1 MAGLHTNRGAKRARE
16 AREALGIDAAEPL
29 TCLLSVVEQAA
40 GIPVIVRPLPGRIAG
55 CLWHDGATR
64 LIHVNGLQALA
75 RQRFTLAHELG
86 HVRCGHDGALV
97 VDDPE
102 TIGGATADPREM
114 EANAF
119 AAEFLVPRSGLEH
132 AISREPTLDD
142 LVRLA
147 AAHGVSAIVVLL
159 RCVTCGLVGAQRER
173 RLREEID
180 EGLHLE
186 RHAAL
191 QPPSVSDRL
200 AAIHELPYLS
210 PALAG
215 GALAAALAG
224 GASVRQIADAAE
236 VAERALAPSIAALTG
251 RAHPSGPPTNS
262 RSSSSSGTG
271 AGAIAA
277 RDSTSMSSAIH

>member
-16 AREALGIDAAEPL
+16 ARQALGIDAAAPIA
-29 TCLLSVVEQAA
+29 CLLSVVEQAA
-40 GIPVIVRPLPGRIAG
+40 GIPVIVRPLPERIAG
-55 CLWHDGATR
+55 CLWHDGGGR
-64 LIHVNGLQALA
+64 LIHVNGLQAPA

-86 HVRCGHDGALV
+86 HVRCGHDGDLV
-97 VDDPE
+97 VDAPE
-102 TIGGATADPREM
+102 TIAGATRDPREM

-119 AAEFLVPRSGLEH
+119 AAEFLVPRAGLEQ
-132 AISREPTLDD
+132 AISGEPTLDD
-142 LVRLA
+142 LVVLA
-147 AAHGVSAIVVLL
+147 ASHGVSAIVVLL
-159 RCVTCGLVGAQRER
+159 RCVSCGLVGAQREQ
-173 RLREEID
+173 RLREEIE

-191 QPPSVSDRL
+191 EPRLVADRL
-200 AAIHELPYLS
+200 AAIRELPYLS
-210 PALAG
+210 PVLAD

-224 GASVRQIADAAE
+224 GASVRQAADAAA
-236 VAERALAPSIAALTG
+236 VAERALAPSIAALTA

>member
-16 AREALGIDAAEPL
+16 ARAALGIDPAAPL
-29 TCLLSVVEQAA
+29 RCLLSVVEEAA
-40 GIPVIVRPLPGRIAG
+40 GIPVLVRPLPERIAG
-55 CLWHDGATR
+55 CLWHDGAGR

-86 HVRCGHDGALV
+86 HVRCGHDGGLA
-97 VDDPE
+97 VDAAE
-102 TIGGATADPREM
+102 TIGGATRDPREM

-119 AAEFLVPRSGLEH
+119 AAEMLVPRAGLERALRH
-132 AISREPTLDD
+132 EPSLDD
-142 LVRLA
+142 LVVLA

-159 RCVTCGLVGAQRER
+159 RCVTCGLVGAQREQ
-173 RLREEID
+173 RLREEIE

-191 QPPSVSDRL
+191 EPPVLADRL
-200 AAIHELPYLS
+200 AAIERLPYLS

-215 GALAAALAG
+215 GALAAALDG
-224 GASVRQIADAAE
+224 GASVGQIADAAA
-236 VAERALAPSIAALTG
+236 VAEDALAPSIAALTAS
-251 RAHPSGPPTNS
+251 AHPSGPPTNS

-277 RDSTSMSSAIH
+277 RESTSMSSAIH